1 MRCRIIAPR
10 GRRLTEANDLPLM
23 VEALACEGGRPL
35 AVESVTY
42 GGAALEDPW
51 SRGTQDRIATSG
63 FRFVA
68 LQGSRW

>member
-1 MRCRIIAPR
+1 
-10 GRRLTEANDLPLM
+10 M